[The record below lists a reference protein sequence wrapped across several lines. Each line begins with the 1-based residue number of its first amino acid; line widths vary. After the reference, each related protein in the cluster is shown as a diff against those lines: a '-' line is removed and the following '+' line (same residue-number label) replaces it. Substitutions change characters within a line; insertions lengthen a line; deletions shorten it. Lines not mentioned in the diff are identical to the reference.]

1 MAYLSK
7 CREHNAWPNFSLG
20 NHDSPR
26 GTTRFGPK
34 IANDVMTTLVLL
46 LPGTPITYYGEEI
59 GMLDNK
65 GDMAVMSDKR
75 EPCRSPMQWNQSKN
89 AGAKIPLKR
98 FKNENP
104 TLADCFSNF
113 ASHYILT
120 FDFSYL
126 RKKVARVA
134 HLYCIPI
141 MRSIEVFKNSK
152 MIVVC

>member
-34 IANDVMTTLVLL
+34 IANDVMITLVLL

-75 EPCRSPMQWNQSKN
+75 EPCRSPMQWNRSKN
-89 AGAKIPLKR
+89 AGAKVPLKR
-98 FKNENP
+98 LKRKEYP
-104 TLADCFSNF
+104 TLRIVFQ
-113 ASHYILT
+113 ILRRIT
-120 FDFSYL
+120 YL
-126 RKKVARVA
+126 RLISLIYVR
-134 HLYCIPI
+134 
-141 MRSIEVFKNSK
+141 R
-152 MIVVC
+152 